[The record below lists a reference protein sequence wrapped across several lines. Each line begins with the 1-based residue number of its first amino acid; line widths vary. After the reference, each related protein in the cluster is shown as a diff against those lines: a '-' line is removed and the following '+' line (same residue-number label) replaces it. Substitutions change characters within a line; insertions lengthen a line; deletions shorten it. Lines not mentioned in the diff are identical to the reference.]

1 MTDHELYER
10 AMEGEYVGDLPYLCG
25 ILCEQIRGLTKELA
39 EAETRLRRIRFA
51 GWNPLNEW
59 PPND

>member
-10 AMEGEYVGDLPYLCG
+10 AMDGEYVGDLPYLCG
-25 ILCEQIRGLTKELA
+25 VLCNEIRDLKRELDEANMRLLT
-39 EAETRLRRIRFA
+39 IRNS

-59 PPND
+59 PNK